1 MSDVSTQM
9 ETAEGTSVLAAA
21 PGEWRAWSGRQ
32 RFQSPVFCIGA
43 AIIALWTLCALFG
56 PAIIPF
62 DPYATDLLATV
73 VPPGATHWFGTDQLG
88 RDVFSRVIAG
98 SRDILTVAP
107 LATLLGVGV
116 GTVVGLTLGY
126 LGGALDA
133 IVGRILDALMSLPL
147 VILALMTLAAFGSSR
162 LAVVLVIGLVYVP
175 LVTRTVRS
183 AVRTQRALDYVS
195 AARLGGAGALS
206 IMFTEILPN
215 VRQPILIEAI
225 VRLGYAFF
233 TVGTLSFL
241 GLGIQPP
248 STDWGLAIADGS
260 DLLVSGF
267 WWVVAFNS
275 AAIISLVVAT
285 NLIADGFGAF
295 D

>member
-9 ETAEGTSVLAAA
+9 ETAEGTSALAAA
-21 PGEWRAWSGRQ
+21 PGAWRAWKGRQ
-32 RFQSPVFCIGA
+32 RFQSPAFCIGA
-43 AIIALWTLCALFG
+43 AIIAFWTMCALFG

-88 RDVFSRVIAG
+88 RDVFSRVIVG

-116 GTVVGLTLGY
+116 GTAVGLTLGY
-126 LGGALDA
+126 LGGTLDA

-183 AVRTQRALDYVS
+183 AVRAQRALDYVS

-275 AAIISLVVAT
+275 AAIVSLVVAT
-285 NLIADGFGAF
+285 NLIADRFGAF